1 MISPWVDLPSC
12 GKPFRRVIVDVCE
25 ANVAA
30 PASAR
35 PSSPWRPAWSHR
47 VYPRPHVMLD
57 HDVRFYGP
65 TGISIGVGY
74 RGNLVVSG
82 STGCRLPRERK

>member
-1 MISPWVDLPSC
+1 
-12 GKPFRRVIVDVCE
+12 
-25 ANVAA
+25 
-30 PASAR
+30 
-35 PSSPWRPAWSHR
+35 
-47 VYPRPHVMLD
+47 MLD